1 MKKTQIRN
9 SLLLLLTAVIWG
21 IAFVAQSA
29 GMDYVGPLTF
39 LCVRSLIGGAA
50 LLPVIWFLERQK
62 SDAQKQEDRT
72 SEKRRLLIKGGI
84 LCGLALCFA
93 STFQQYGIQFTTVG
107 KAGFITAC
115 YIILVPIAGLFFGKR
130 CGLNIWIGVLLAVGG
145 LYCLCIT
152 ETLRIGK
159 GDILVLICAFIFSA
173 HILVVDH
180 FSPLVDGV
188 KMACI
193 QFFVCGLV
201 SGAGMLLLEHPAVS
215 DILMAWQ
222 SILYAGLL
230 SSGVGYT
237 LQIVGQKGLNPT
249 VASLI
254 LSLESVVSV
263 LAGLLILHQTLS
275 SREVLGCVLMFAA
288 IVLAQLPGKEKA

>member
-72 SEKRRLLIKGGI
+72 PEKRRLLIKGGI